1 MQSAIRQVPTSADAA
16 ESQMLLAWNE
26 TGSRRSS
33 RGTSAR
39 MVVTL
44 VNRARTDA
52 RAKRARVFLEH
63 FEIWRSTRIL
73 DLGSENGEHIASVL
87 AGTPISPS
95 NVYIA
100 DIDSSAVLDGHR
112 RFGFEPVHIPESG
125 RLPFDDGFFD
135 IVYCSSVLEHVT
147 VLKSEVCTLRDGA
160 EFARRAWERQ
170 RAFAREIVRL
180 CRGYF
185 VQTPCRSFSIESLSC
200 LPFVAYLPRPALVP
214 LLETTNRL
222 WVKKTQPDWRLLS
235 EGDMRRL
242 F

>member
-1 MQSAIRQVPTSADAA
+1 DPCIGRGVSRSGRDARPRMQSAIRQVPTSADAA

-44 VNRARTDA
+44 VNRVRTDA

-100 DIDSSAVLDGHR
+100 DIDSSAVLNGHR

-135 IVYCSSVLEHVT
+135 IVY
-147 VLKSEVCTLRDGA
+147 
-160 EFARRAWERQ
+160 
-170 RAFAREIVRL
+170 
-180 CRGYF
+180 
-185 VQTPCRSFSIESLSC
+185 
-200 LPFVAYLPRPALVP
+200 
-214 LLETTNRL
+214 
-222 WVKKTQPDWRLLS
+222 
-235 EGDMRRL
+235 
-242 F
+242 